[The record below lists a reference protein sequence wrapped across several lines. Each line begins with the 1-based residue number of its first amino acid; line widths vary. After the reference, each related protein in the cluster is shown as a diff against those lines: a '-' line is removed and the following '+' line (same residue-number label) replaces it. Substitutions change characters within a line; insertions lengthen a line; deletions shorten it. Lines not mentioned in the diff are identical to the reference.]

1 MAKRIWPGLLALV
14 LALSGCASLL
24 ERDYSVVESYADSY
38 WDTEEDALRAES
50 YQELVNSLLM
60 LVEQRSEEGTIRF
73 YTDSDAPYSQVV
85 EASRE
90 VREETAL
97 GAYLV
102 EEMSFLYQRT
112 EDHCTLTWNI
122 AYREGAADPD
132 SLMTLSD
139 AQSLVDLLRLAVREG
154 HEKLTARF
162 SYEIPRQEAIDA
174 VEQLWR
180 ELCAVQ
186 AAPEEP
192 ALRGPGAAGGDGGA
206 VRRRRRDAERRHAP
220 GGGLCGG
227 GPRGGDRAGVSPL
240 PLGDPVLPGPGHGGN
255 RGDFAGGAP
264 ACPGRSSHGGD

>member
-24 ERDYSVVESYADSY
+24 ERDYSVVEPYADSY

-102 EEMSFLYQRT
+102 EEMSFLIHQCGHFGSRGGV
-112 EDHCTLTWNI
+112 
-122 AYREGAADPD
+122 YRHIGLFPGRHLFGLPPFGR
-132 SLMTLSD
+132 S
-139 AQSLVDLLRLAVREG
+139 
-154 HEKLTARF
+154 
-162 SYEIPRQEAIDA
+162 
-174 VEQLWR
+174 
-180 ELCAVQ
+180 
-186 AAPEEP
+186 
-192 ALRGPGAAGGDGGA
+192 ALRVP
-206 VRRRRRDAERRHAP
+206 RH
-220 GGGLCGG
+220 CC
-227 GPRGGDRAGVSPL
+227 RGGFL
-240 PLGDPVLPGPGHGGN
+240 
-255 RGDFAGGAP
+255 
-264 ACPGRSSHGGD
+264 

>member
-24 ERDYSVVESYADSY
+24 ERDYSVVEPYADSY

-154 HEKLTARF
+154 HDKLTARF
-162 SYEIPRQEAIDA
+162 AYDMSRTDVEAAVASLWQEVCAGEEEAAPPEEGDQAVSPEEGQTAEAGGEEAPVETGTEEPLPPCPWEIRFYPDQEAA
-174 VEQLWR
+174 ELVE
-180 ELCAVQ
+180 
-186 AAPEEP
+186 
-192 ALRGPGAAGGDGGA
+192 
-206 VRRRRRDAERRHAP
+206 
-220 GGGLCGG
+220 
-227 GPRGGDRAGVSPL
+227 
-240 PLGDPVLPGPGHGGN
+240 VLLKP
-255 RGDFAGGAP
+255 
-264 ACPGRSSHGGD
+264 

>member
-1 MAKRIWPGLLALV
+1 MDKPVTTL
-14 LALSGCASLL
+14 CYL
-24 ERDYSVVESYADSY
+24 EKDDSY
-38 WDTEEDALRAES
+38 
-50 YQELVNSLLM
+50 LM
-60 LVEQRSEEGTIRF
+60 LHRVKKKKDVNRDKWIGVGGKFEENESPDECLI
-73 YTDSDAPYSQVV
+73 
-85 EASRE
+85 RE

-192 ALRGPGAAGGDGGA
+192 A
-206 VRRRRRDAERRHAP
+206 P
-220 GGGLCGG
+220 GGEASGEPSGDQAPPEETEAPSDAGEETQSGG
-227 GPRGGDRAGVSPL
+227 TPQEEGSAEEVPAAETEPEYPPCPWEIRFYPDRDTAEIVEILLAEL
-240 PLGDPVLPGPGHGGN
+240 PPVQ
-255 RGDFAGGAP
+255 AEAP
-264 ACPGRSSHGGD
+264 TAEIR

>member
-24 ERDYSVVESYADSY
+24 ERDYSVVEPYADSY

-60 LVEQRSEEGTIRF
+60 LVEQRSEDGTIRF

-186 AAPEEP
+186 AAPEETEAPSDAGEETQSGGTPQEEGSAEEVP
-192 ALRGPGAAGGDGGA
+192 AAETEPEYPPCPWEIRFYPD
-206 VRRRRRDAERRHAP
+206 RDTAEIVEILLAELPPVQAEAP
-220 GGGLCGG
+220 TAEI
-227 GPRGGDRAGVSPL
+227 R
-240 PLGDPVLPGPGHGGN
+240 
-255 RGDFAGGAP
+255 
-264 ACPGRSSHGGD
+264 